1 MRMPD
6 KTVAF
11 HARPKLLSFLRAGFA
26 ALIFLAAANH
36 SEAADAATYY
46 ANWVKPWVERPTTSA
61 ALAGTELRA
70 VVSIVTGEADAN
82 KIADMTPA
90 ERLNLAYH
98 IKVATTEIATNGM
111 AQDYFVSNLATKIGE
126 PRPLSAE
133 ERQKLEASL
142 VALPDDHQQL
152 PLAGRRVVVQTLEN
166 GQWHVRVYDGKQLPA
181 EVKSLLDQLA
191 NPYAA
196 ML

>member
-1 MRMPD
+1 
-6 KTVAF
+6 
-11 HARPKLLSFLRAGFA
+11 LSFLRAGLAA
-26 ALIFLAAANH
+26 ALFLAAANH
-36 SEAADAATYY
+36 SWATDASTYY
-46 ANWVKPWVERPTTSA
+46 ASWIKPWAERPTTSA
-61 ALAGTELRA
+61 ALGGTELKA

-82 KIADMTPA
+82 KVADMTPA

-98 IKVATTEIATNGM
+98 IKVATTEIATNG
-111 AQDYFVSNLATKIGE
+111 ASHDYFVSNTSTKNIA
-126 PRPLSAE
+126 PRQLSPE
-133 ERQKLEASL
+133 DLQKLNSL
-142 VALPDDHQQL
+142 LAQLPDDHAQL

-166 GQWHVRVYDGKQLPA
+166 GQWRVRVYDGNKLPA